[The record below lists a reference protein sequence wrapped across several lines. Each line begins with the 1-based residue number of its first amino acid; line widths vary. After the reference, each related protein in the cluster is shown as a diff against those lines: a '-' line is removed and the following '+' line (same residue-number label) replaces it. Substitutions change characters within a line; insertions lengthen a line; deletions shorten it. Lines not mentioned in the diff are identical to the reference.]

1 MELVALDI
9 GIGISGVDSSSSS
22 LQWWTWDL
30 NLQHVSYMGSCR
42 RSMVSVENGWVND
55 Y

>member
-9 GIGISGVDSSSSS
+9 GIGISGVDSFSSS
-22 LQWWTWDL
+22 QWWTWDL
-30 NLQHVSYMGSCR
+30 HLQQVSYMVSCK